1 MSNGPKTVGRE
12 EMVQRV
18 PCGKLLS
25 PDQIAH
31 DDATGRQKGAAL
43 HCQENVL

>member
-25 PDQIAH
+25 QDKIAH
-31 DDATGRQKGAAL
+31 DDATRRRKGA
-43 HCQENVL
+43 VLIVRR